1 MTRGTRHEIDPN
13 QINEVDQVDADEA
26 GQVEIACNAGS
37 NRNRGYYSPSADP
50 QRCRCGDA

>member
-26 GQVEIACNAGS
+26 LCSVWCDNHQSWECIG
-37 NRNRGYYSPSADP
+37 
-50 QRCRCGDA
+50 